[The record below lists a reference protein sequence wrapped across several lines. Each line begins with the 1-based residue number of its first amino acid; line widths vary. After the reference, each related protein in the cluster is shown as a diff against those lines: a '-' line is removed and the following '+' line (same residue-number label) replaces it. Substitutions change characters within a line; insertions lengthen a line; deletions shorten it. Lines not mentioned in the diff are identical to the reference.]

1 MSSVLRLGA
10 KGDLFPLPLPQL
22 SYQSLEGVLSLP
34 VWVLL
39 AELVAVSGCRRPSR
53 FEDSVS
59 AGHRIFSGLYCPTK
73 SRLARTW
80 TWGDGP
86 HASAAPGAPLG
97 EAPESLG

>member
-1 MSSVLRLGA
+1 MSSVVCLGA
-10 KGDLFPLPLPQL
+10 NRDLFSLPLPQL
-22 SYQSLEGVLSLP
+22 SCQSLEGMLSLP

-39 AELVAVSGCRRPSR
+39 AELVAVSGYRRPSR

-59 AGHRIFSGLYCPTK
+59 AGHRIFFGLYCPTK
-73 SRLARTW
+73 SRLAQTW

-86 HASAAPGAPLG
+86 RVSAAPGAPLG